1 MPTFPG
7 QLLARGRAIPA
18 YFDFFCGGG
27 LVRTALGASWACPF
41 AVDSNFRKAN
51 AYQLAFGP
59 GGGFV
64 RRDVRALTLADLPAG
79 TPDLWWA
86 SSPCQDLSV
95 AGPRVGVGGPRSGVL
110 WPVMSLLH
118 RSAADG
124 RAPPLVVLENVAGA
138 MTGRGGE
145 DFVALCTALVSAGY
159 RVGGVVI
166 DAVRFLPVSRV
177 RLFLIAVR
185 DGHPVPVGLLSDG
198 PEAPWHPPILRKA
211 VARLPPMAARRW
223 IWWHLPEPR
232 PMSVRLTDILDR
244 DPPADAWLSER
255 RTADWLGALAPRD
268 ATRLDQALSSDGR
281 TLATANR
288 RTRGL
293 RGGGRAQLEPRW
305 DGIAHCM
312 VLPRGG
318 GPSRQLVIDVH
329 GGRARL
335 RQLTRGE
342 LARLAGIPD
351 GHALPTNPI
360 TVGHIVGEGVAVPAV
375 AWLARHL
382 LDPLAG
388 LPQSADTCVGG
399 ANGLLQSGKHEP
411 RQALVGATTLY
422 LLSEERRRLG
432 SLAAALGVSL
442 QELAMAAMDGLL
454 AEHGQPPI
462 ARRGSVRVGEPP
474 RPPDP
479 DECVASGT
487 PAS

>member
-1 MPTFPG
+1 
-7 QLLARGRAIPA
+7 
-18 YFDFFCGGG
+18 
-27 LVRTALGASWACPF
+27 
-41 AVDSNFRKAN
+41 
-51 AYQLAFGP
+51 
-59 GGGFV
+59 
-64 RRDVRALTLADLPAG
+64 
-79 TPDLWWA
+79 
-86 SSPCQDLSV
+86 
-95 AGPRVGVGGPRSGVL
+95 
-110 WPVMSLLH
+110 
-118 RSAADG
+118 
-124 RAPPLVVLENVAGA
+124 

-145 DFVALCTALVSAGY
+145 DFAALCTALVSAGY

-166 DAVRFLPVSRV
+166 DAARFLPMSRV

-185 DGHPVPVGLLSDG
+185 EGHPVPADLIRGR
-198 PEAPWHPPILRKA
+198 PQAPWHPPILRAA
-211 VARLPPMAARRW
+211 VAKLPPLAARRW
-223 IWWHLPEPR
+223 IWWRLPEPP
-232 PMSVRLTDILDR
+232 PMDVRLGDILDR
-244 DPPADAWLSER
+244 DPPDDAWLSER

-268 ATRLDQALSSDGR
+268 AARLDQALASDAR

-342 LARLAGIPD
+342 LARLSGIPD
-351 GHALPTNPI
+351 GHTLPENPI
-360 TVGHIVGEGVAVPAV
+360 TVGHIVEEGVCVPAV

-388 LPQSADTCVGG
+388 LPQSADACVEG
-399 ANGLLQSGKHEP
+399 ANGLLQPGKHGP

-422 LLSEERRRLG
+422 LFPEERRRLG

-462 ARRGSVRVGEPP
+462 IRRR
-474 RPPDP
+474 
-479 DECVASGT
+479 SGT